1 VSGHSLHGHRH
12 AARAAKPSAFA
23 GRALEEAGDRPALPP
38 RAAAA
43 VDAATFNPGTYLAK
57 RLGRA
62 RLERRRTIEPSGR
75 ATHEMSSPLPNTP
88 LLDAPA
94 FVRYRAVLAA
104 WLDGRSDEH
113 ALYHASADVCGT
125 IRSLDMQPEH
135 ILIALHATGLETRTP
150 RDSSQAV
157 ARDRRYASAVFLL
170 MQACFGT
177 DMPLRVVRGVDGSD
191 WTVLPIREGWRWDP
205 EIEMRRRDWLCC
217 VTTGDRRYISPVPAG
232 WEQWTDT
239 ELATAIR
246 QAKPDL
252 RGPR

>member
-1 VSGHSLHGHRH
+1 
-12 AARAAKPSAFA
+12 
-23 GRALEEAGDRPALPP
+23 
-38 RAAAA
+38 
-43 VDAATFNPGTYLAK
+43 
-57 RLGRA
+57 
-62 RLERRRTIEPSGR
+62 
-75 ATHEMSSPLPNTP
+75 MSSPLPHTP
-88 LLDAPA
+88 LLEAPA
-94 FVRYRAVLAA
+94 FARYRAVLAT
-104 WLDGRSDEH
+104 WLDGKSDEQ
-113 ALYHASADVCGT
+113 ALYHASADVCGVVRT
-125 IRSLDMQPEH
+125 LAMQPEH
-135 ILIALHATGLETRTP
+135 ILIALHATGLETRSS

-239 ELATAIR
+239 ELAAAIR
-246 QAKPDL
+246 QARPDL